1 VISKGHH
8 RRGMWRPNVC
18 MQVYNVAR
26 FVQIGD
32 WREGAERER
41 ERERERYIKYI
52 YGDIKYIY
60 IYLYYIDR

>member
-1 VISKGHH
+1 MCVCVISKGHH
-8 RRGMWRPNVC
+8 CRGMWRPNVC
-18 MQVYNVAR
+18 VQVYNVAR

-41 ERERERYIKYI
+41 ERDITYI

-60 IYLYYIDR
+60 R